1 MENSTNPHTN
11 FHNYCEKKNKENPPS
26 TMLKHE
32 IHLTGAATN
41 PWIRFESDDNFIEFE
56 IGTNWFNLVKF
67 YSTFLLHILHFSTLS
82 IFSGQNL
89 CNLRLHLQFSTFDS
103 KLHFNFKIQLQTEI
117 SDSNFNPQFQT
128 STATSNIDLKHQ
140 L

>member
-1 MENSTNPHTN
+1 MYNPQNFRKQMYIIRIMFKNYTINENTPDWS
-11 FHNYCEKKNKENPPS
+11 S
-26 TMLKHE
+26 D
-32 IHLTGAATN
+32 N
-41 PWIRFESDDNFIEFE
+41 PWIRFESDDSFIKFE
-56 IGTNWFNLVKF
+56 IGTNWFNLVQF
-67 YSTFLLHILHFSTLS
+67 YSTFLLHILHFLTLS

-103 KLHFNFKIQLQTEI
+103 KLQLHFNFKIQLQTEI